1 MNDQRNELSFQ
12 GAINIESCNL
22 HTTHGAFQT
31 EIESTGW
38 NLKLIMK
45 GCFQVLEDLLPA

>member
-1 MNDQRNELSFQ
+1 MKDQRNELHFRDT
-12 GAINIESCNL
+12 INTESCNL
-22 HTTHGAFQT
+22 YTAHEAFQT

-38 NLKLIMK
+38 NLKQIMK